1 VIAALMLAV
10 SLAATGAPEKGAD
23 EAKTTAIVAQ
33 DQVALRAS
41 PRDAA
46 ESRDVLALG
55 DALEIRGLA
64 KDYLKVYDHRR
75 ERAGYVRASQVRV
88 LTLTP
93 AHAPE
98 LLAIAL
104 FLRDLP
110 GYESLGIGYVAAY
123 LAAAPADAIGAE
135 PFDALGTMAERLA
148 RRASANTNKS
158 RAASIAAQLDV
169 VAAYGV
175 AIRSFERDERVR
187 LCYDGEAY
195 RRVLALTADP
205 EAKARA
211 ALGLTR
217 EDCIDPA
224 LPPTERAALDAWR
237 AAVLD
242 RVPRT
247 ELPAHVRDRVRLRSA
262 GVWASIAFER
272 ARRGGD
278 AAEAGERALAELAAV
293 ERRDLADGDIAAYD
307 EAAVRVGA
315 SRWAAMPARPPS
327 AAGLAITTAARAP
340 GETCVTLVER
350 KQGASKTLA
359 QRCTFG
365 IVWTASAS
373 ANAGNTALAL
383 AVQPLDG
390 WRELWLFH
398 RDGGE
403 WRVDTAPPGVD
414 GSLGYVEF
422 AGWVPGGKKVLAA
435 REVESGERFVRRFE
449 VVDIAT
455 LAVDKHADAPAS
467 LSTFYR
473 WQDAGWKR
481 DTIALR

>member
-1 VIAALMLAV
+1 VIAAAVFALA
-10 SLAATGAPEKGAD
+10 LAATAPD

-33 DQVALRAS
+33 DQAALRAA

-46 ESRDVLALG
+46 ESQAALALG
-55 DALEIRGLA
+55 DALEIRGRQ

-75 ERAGYVRASQVRV
+75 ERGGFVRASQVRV

-93 AHAPE
+93 AEAPE
-98 LLAIAL
+98 LLAVAR

-110 GYESLGIGYVAAY
+110 GYEALGIGYVAAY
-123 LAAAPADAIGAE
+123 LAAAPATEIGAE

-148 RRASANTNKS
+148 RRAATNTNKT
-158 RAASIAAQLDV
+158 RAAALTAQLDA

-175 AIRSFERDERVR
+175 VIRSFERDERVQ

-195 RRVLALTADP
+195 RRVLALDADA

-224 LPPTERAALDAWR
+224 MTPTERAPFDTWR
-237 AAVLD
+237 AGVLD

-247 ELPAHVRDRVRLRSA
+247 ELATHVRHRVRLRSA

-272 ARRGGD
+272 ARRGED
-278 AAEAGERALAELAAV
+278 ASEAANRALDELAGV
-293 ERRDLADGDIAAYD
+293 DRRELADGDAAAYD

-315 SRWAAMPARPPS
+315 SRWAATPQRPLP
-327 AAGLAITTAARAP
+327 AAGLAITTKPGQP
-340 GETCVTLVER
+340 GETCVTLIDR
-350 KQGASKTLA
+350 KRDRDTTLA

-373 ANAGNTALAL
+373 ANAPGTALAL

-390 WRELWLFH
+390 WRELWVFH
-398 RDGGE
+398 RDGNE
-403 WRVDTAPPGVD
+403 WRIDTAPPATEGT
-414 GSLGYVEF
+414 LGYVEF
-422 AGWVPGGKKVLAA
+422 AGWVPGGKKMLAA
-435 REVESGERFVRRFE
+435 RELRVGERFEKRFE

-455 LAVDKHADAPAS
+455 LAVDRHADAPAS

-473 WQDAGWKR
+473 WQDAAWKR
-481 DTIALR
+481 ETVSLR

>member
-1 VIAALMLAV
+1 QA
-10 SLAATGAPEKGAD
+10 
-23 EAKTTAIVAQ
+23 
-33 DQVALRAS
+33 ALRAA

-46 ESRDVLALG
+46 ESQAALALG
-55 DALEIRGLA
+55 DALEIRGRQ

-75 ERAGYVRASQVRV
+75 ERGGFVRASQVHV

-93 AHAPE
+93 AEAPE
-98 LLAIAL
+98 LLAVAR

-110 GYESLGIGYVAAY
+110 GYEALGIGYVAAY
-123 LAAAPADAIGAE
+123 LAAAPATEIGAE

-148 RRASANTNKS
+148 RRAATNTNKT
-158 RAASIAAQLDV
+158 RAAALTAQLDA

-175 AIRSFERDERVR
+175 VIRSFERDERVQ

-195 RRVLALTADP
+195 RRVLALDADA

-224 LPPTERAALDAWR
+224 MTPTERAPFDTWR
-237 AAVLD
+237 AGVLD

-247 ELPAHVRDRVRLRSA
+247 ELATHVRHRVRLRSA

-272 ARRGGD
+272 ARRGED
-278 AAEAGERALAELAAV
+278 ASEAANRALDELAGV
-293 ERRDLADGDIAAYD
+293 DRRELADGDAAAYD

-315 SRWAAMPARPPS
+315 SRWAATPQRPLP
-327 AAGLAITTAARAP
+327 AAGLAITTKPGQP
-340 GETCVTLVER
+340 GETCVTLIDR
-350 KQGASKTLA
+350 KRDRDTTLA

-373 ANAGNTALAL
+373 ANAPGTALAL

-390 WRELWLFH
+390 WRELWVFH
-398 RDGGE
+398 RDGNE
-403 WRVDTAPPGVD
+403 WRIDTAPPATEGT
-414 GSLGYVEF
+414 LGYVEF
-422 AGWVPGGKKVLAA
+422 AGWVPGGKKMLAA
-435 REVESGERFVRRFE
+435 RELRVGERFEKRFE

-455 LAVDKHADAPAS
+455 LAVDRHADAPAS

-473 WQDAGWKR
+473 WQDAAWKR
-481 DTIALR
+481 ETVSLR

>member
-1 VIAALMLAV
+1 MIAAAVFALA
-10 SLAATGAPEKGAD
+10 LAAAAPD
-23 EAKTTAIVAQ
+23 EPKTTAIVAQ
-33 DQVALRAS
+33 DQAALRAA

-46 ESRDVLALG
+46 ESQAALALG
-55 DALEIRGLA
+55 DALEIRGRQ

-75 ERAGYVRASQVRV
+75 ERGGFVRASQVRV
-88 LTLTP
+88 LTRTP
-93 AHAPE
+93 AEAPE
-98 LLAIAL
+98 LLAVAR

-110 GYESLGIGYVAAY
+110 GYEALGIGYVAAY
-123 LAAAPADAIGAE
+123 LAAAPATEIGAE

-148 RRASANTNKS
+148 RRAATNTNKT
-158 RAASIAAQLDV
+158 RAAALTAQLDA

-175 AIRSFERDERVR
+175 VIRSFERDERVQ

-195 RRVLALTADP
+195 RRVLALDADA

-224 LPPTERAALDAWR
+224 MTPTERAAFDTWR
-237 AAVLD
+237 TGVLD

-247 ELPAHVRDRVRLRSA
+247 ELATHVRHRVRLRSA

-272 ARRGGD
+272 ARRGED
-278 AAEAGERALAELAAV
+278 ASEAANRALDELAGV
-293 ERRDLADGDIAAYD
+293 DRRELADGDAATYD

-315 SRWAAMPARPPS
+315 SRWAATPQRPMP
-327 AAGLAITTAARAP
+327 AAGLAITTKPGQP
-340 GETCVTLVER
+340 GETCVTLIDR
-350 KQGASKTLA
+350 KRDRDTTLA

-373 ANAGNTALAL
+373 ANAPGTALAL

-390 WRELWLFH
+390 WRELWVFH
-398 RDGGE
+398 RDGNE
-403 WRVDTAPPGVD
+403 WRIDTAPPATEGT
-414 GSLGYVEF
+414 LGYVEF
-422 AGWVPGGKKVLAA
+422 AGWVPGGKKMLAA
-435 REVESGERFVRRFE
+435 RELRVGERFEKRFE

-455 LAVDKHADAPAS
+455 LAVDRHADAPAS

-473 WQDAGWKR
+473 WQDAAWKR
-481 DTIALR
+481 ETVSLR